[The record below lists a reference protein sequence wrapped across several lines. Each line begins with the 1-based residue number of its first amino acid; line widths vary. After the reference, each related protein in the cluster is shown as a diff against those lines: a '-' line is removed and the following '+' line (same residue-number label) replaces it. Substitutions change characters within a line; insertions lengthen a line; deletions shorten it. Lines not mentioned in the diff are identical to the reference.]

1 MPRSMR
7 FLLLLLGGLALLSIA
22 ATWIAQRTMRRW
34 FITDLTLRAQ
44 LAYSGVRPALIDRWD
59 EPKPLHAL
67 LTELSHD
74 ERLLAAAACDTGG
87 HLIAVTDGY
96 PAQLGCTPAGR
107 TRELLHSGSGVHVN
121 TFTLVRGD
129 RPLGAVH
136 FLHNLAHVDERIGA
150 ARRFMLLCFAVL
162 AGLASLFTVLLARL
176 TWREWIEELQKVL
189 RGQGTPTGSVISPL
203 VDGHLRELDRRLPS
217 AAAAYAKR
225 LLGLYLA
232 FKTALVELEQ
242 RPESA
247 GNGVA
252 ALRARLLGMQQL
264 RAQYF
269 DEREAQGMFGFDDA
283 YDQDAI
289 SRLEISQDSALT
301 PAQKQQALAALDVAR
316 SAELR
321 DAHDAPMAVVHLEE
335 TAARMRQ
342 SGASDDE
349 IYRMRAAAFDPQ
361 AASRLADVD
370 RDEALWKARIQAY
383 LAARDQLLLAN
394 AREPEAVR
402 AEVLA
407 GHDERINRLAV

>member
-1 MPRSMR
+1 MGTFLKPKAWALIAAILIGIAVLWTVQQRQSTPPPSGAEAAALQAAAPTRSMQGTVPDGQIR
-7 FLLLLLGGLALLSIA
+7 VMTDSAATEGGLVVDVELRKFFDYHLS
-22 ATWIAQRTMRRW
+22 
-34 FITDLTLRAQ
+34 
-44 LAYSGVRPALIDRWD
+44 
-59 EPKPLHAL
+59 
-67 LTELSHD
+67 
-74 ERLLAAAACDTGG
+74 
-87 HLIAVTDGY
+87 AVGEKT
-96 PAQLGCTPAGR
+96 
-107 TRELLHSGSGVHVN
+107 
-121 TFTLVRGD
+121 
-129 RPLGAVH
+129 
-136 FLHNLAHVDERIGA
+136 
-150 ARRFMLLCFAVL
+150 
-162 AGLASLFTVLLARL
+162 
-176 TWREWIEELQKVL
+176 IEAIKAEAEA
-189 RGQGTPTGSVISPL
+189 
-203 VDGHLRELDRRLPS
+203 ELDRRLPS

-242 RPESA
+242 RPELA

-361 AASRLADVD
+361 AASRLAEVD
-370 RDEALWKARIQAY
+370 REEAAWKARIQAY

-402 AEVLA
+402 AAALA
-407 GHDERINRLAV
+407 ALRAGRFTVDEQKRLVAYER

>member
-1 MPRSMR
+1 MN
-7 FLLLLLGGLALLSIA
+7 LSPA
-22 ATWIAQRTMRRW
+22 DPFADDQV
-34 FITDLTLRAQ
+34 LRLQA
-44 LAYSGVRPALIDRWD
+44 
-59 EPKPLHAL
+59 H
-67 LTELSHD
+67 
-74 ERLLAAAACDTGG
+74 LAA
-87 HLIAVTDGY
+87 
-96 PAQLGCTPAGR
+96 
-107 TRELLHSGSGVHVN
+107 
-121 TFTLVRGD
+121 
-129 RPLGAVH
+129 
-136 FLHNLAHVDERIGA
+136 
-150 ARRFMLLCFAVL
+150 
-162 AGLASLFTVLLARL
+162 
-176 TWREWIEELQKVL
+176 L
-189 RGQGTPTGSVISPL
+189 RY
-203 VDGHLRELDRRLPS
+203 RRRLPS

-242 RPESA
+242 RPELA

-289 SRLEISQDSALT
+289 SRLEISQDNTLT

-361 AASRLADVD
+361 AASRLAEVD

-383 LAARDQLLLAN
+383 LVARDRLISVN
-394 AREPEAVR
+394 AREPEEVR
-402 AEVLA
+402 MAALA
-407 GHDERINRLAV
+407 ALRAGQFTVDEQKRLVAYER

>member
-1 MPRSMR
+1 MGTLQKPKLWALIAAILIGIAMLWTLWQRPSTPLPRGTEAPALQAAAPARAMQGTVSDGQIRVMTDSATAG
-7 FLLLLLGGLALLSIA
+7 GGLVVDVELRKFFDYHLSAVGEKTIEA
-22 ATWIAQRTMRRW
+22 I
-34 FITDLTLRAQ
+34 RAQ
-44 LAYSGVRPALIDRWD
+44 AEA
-59 EPKPLHAL
+59 
-67 LTELSHD
+67 
-74 ERLLAAAACDTGG
+74 
-87 HLIAVTDGY
+87 
-96 PAQLGCTPAGR
+96 
-107 TRELLHSGSGVHVN
+107 
-121 TFTLVRGD
+121 
-129 RPLGAVH
+129 
-136 FLHNLAHVDERIGA
+136 
-150 ARRFMLLCFAVL
+150 
-162 AGLASLFTVLLARL
+162 
-176 TWREWIEELQKVL
+176 
-189 RGQGTPTGSVISPL
+189 
-203 VDGHLRELDRRLPS
+203 ELDQRLS
-217 AAAAYAKR
+217 GAAAAYAKR

-242 RPESA
+242 RPELA

-283 YDQDAI
+283 YDVDAI
-289 SRLEISQDSALT
+289 SRLEISQDNTLT

-361 AASRLADVD
+361 AASRLAEVD
-370 RDEALWKARIQAY
+370 QEEALWKARIQAY
-383 LAARDQLLLAN
+383 LAARDQLLLAK

-402 AEVLA
+402 AAALA
-407 GHDERINRLAV
+407 ALRAGQFSADEQKRLAAYER